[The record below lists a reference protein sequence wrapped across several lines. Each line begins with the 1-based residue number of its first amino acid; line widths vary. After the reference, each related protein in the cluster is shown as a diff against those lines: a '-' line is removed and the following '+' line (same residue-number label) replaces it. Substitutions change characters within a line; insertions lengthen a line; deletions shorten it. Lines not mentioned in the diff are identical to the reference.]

1 MSTSVGSSVVT
12 NVPLWWGML
21 IMGEPVIVWGQRE
34 DEKSLYLLLNFSVNL
49 KLLKN
54 IFFNEKNYI
63 YILNQK
69 QIIWV
74 LPIIF

>member
-1 MSTSVGSSVVT
+1 
-12 NVPLWWGML
+12 
-21 IMGEPVIVWGQRE
+21 MGEPVIVWGQRE

-54 IFFNEKNYI
+54 IFFNEKNYV

>member
-1 MSTSVGSSVVT
+1 
-12 NVPLWWGML
+12 ML
-21 IMGEPVIVWGQRE
+21 IMGEPVIVWEQKE

-74 LPIIF
+74 LPIIFKLIYITRPLHYRR

>member
-1 MSTSVGSSVVT
+1 
-12 NVPLWWGML
+12 ML
-21 IMGEPVIVWGQRE
+21 IMGEPVIVWEQKE

>member
-1 MSTSVGSSVVT
+1 
-12 NVPLWWGML
+12 ML

-54 IFFNEKNYI
+54 IFFNEKNYV

>member
-1 MSTSVGSSVVT
+1 
-12 NVPLWWGML
+12 
-21 IMGEPVIVWGQRE
+21 MGEAVIVWGQRE

-54 IFFNEKNYI
+54 IFFNEKNYV

>member
-54 IFFNEKNYI
+54 IFF
-63 YILNQK
+63 
-69 QIIWV
+69 
-74 LPIIF
+74 